1 MSEGENNLPV
11 VISDEEKL
19 LDLRLAEKKAELANI
34 ELRIEQERT
43 ERNESN
49 NRTALGLGL
58 GALAVALTI
67 AATQARPRKKKWW
80 EL

>member
-1 MSEGENNLPV
+1 MSEGNDNLPA
-11 VISDEEKL
+11 VISEEEKL

-49 NRTALGLGL
+49 NRATVALGLIGVV
-58 GALAVALTI
+58 AVLA
-67 AATQARPRKKKWW
+67 AASTPRPRKKKWW

>member
-1 MSEGENNLPV
+1 MSEGTSNLPAV
-11 VISDEEKL
+11 VWDEEKI

-58 GALAVALTI
+58 GALAVALVI
-67 AATQARPRKKKWW
+67 ASQAPRRKKKWW